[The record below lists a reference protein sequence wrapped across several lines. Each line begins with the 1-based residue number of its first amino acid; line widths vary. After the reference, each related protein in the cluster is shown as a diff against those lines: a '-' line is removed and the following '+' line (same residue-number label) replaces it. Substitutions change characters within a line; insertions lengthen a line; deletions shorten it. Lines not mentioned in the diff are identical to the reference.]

1 MRKDVRTFALDRIRL
16 VHVTDENF
24 VVPRD
29 FSLDSY
35 MGSAFG
41 VVRGVPG
48 KIKIWFSPE
57 VAGYIQ
63 ERIWHESQAIHQQK
77 DGSIIFEADVAQ
89 TPELISWIMSWGARA
104 EVLEPKSLKDADP
117 CRSPG
122 NA

>member
-1 MRKDVRTFALDRIRL
+1 MVS
-16 VHVTDENF
+16 
-24 VVPRD
+24 PD
-29 FSLDSY
+29 FPSLDSY

-41 VVRGVPG
+41 VVRGVPE

-104 EVLEPKSLKDADP
+104 EVLEPKSLKDEIHAEALAMLKAYNEISDQEKQTS
-117 CRSPG
+117 R
-122 NA
+122 